1 VRNDL
6 SNDKKAKLVKIRI
19 VANNLTSRTVLT
31 AVLKKQGHEV
41 EATVNGA
48 EAWQSSAA
56 LDKSFHMLIYT

>member
-1 VRNDL
+1 
-6 SNDKKAKLVKIRI
+6 VKIRI